1 MPTVVA
7 SSSLQVID
15 KRVGRNGKTEY
26 LLKWRGFGDEV
37 KFSTQLQLSILYKLT
52 GNILSG

>member
-1 MPTVVA
+1 MGILENFPFGKGFKIDSSTVA
-7 SSSLQVID
+7 ASSLQVID

-37 KFSTQLQLSILYKLT
+37 IA
-52 GNILSG
+52 